1 MESRLSER
9 HGFRVWVQGLGREF
23 WVWVQGF
30 RVSGF
35 RVYGAEQG
43 VCVCVM
49 VRYMSVVRE
58 GELES
63 GRLKGSCIIQL
74 ARMLHLGTLAPT
86 ILDPN
91 TS

>member
-1 MESRLSER
+1 MSF
-9 HGFRVWVQGLGREF
+9 GC
-23 WVWVQGF
+23 GF

-43 VCVCVM
+43 VCVCVCVM
-49 VRYMSVVRE
+49 VRSMSVVRE

-74 ARMLHLGTLAPT
+74 ARMLHLGTLAST
-86 ILDPN
+86 ILDPK

>member
-1 MESRLSER
+1 MSF
-9 HGFRVWVQGLGREF
+9 GC
-23 WVWVQGF
+23 GF
-30 RVSGF
+30 RVSEF

-43 VCVCVM
+43 VCVCM
-49 VRYMSVVRE
+49 VRSMSVVRE

-74 ARMLHLGTLAPT
+74 ARMLHLGTLAST
-86 ILDPN
+86 ILDPK